1 VFVTNPLLGEIT
13 NSADPERNLFIS
25 PIASP
30 DMLNN
35 PPPSPSKSE
44 DEIEP

>member
-1 VFVTNPLLGEIT
+1 LLGEIT
-13 NSADPERNLFIS
+13 NSADPDFNRFIS
-25 PIASP
+25 PIPSA
-30 DMLNN
+30 DILNN